1 MSYSGNP
8 APHTR
13 CNGNELREEKL
24 LNALAVAEQA
34 AKKSLRATKAHR
46 DLLLSVIKD
55 FEIHV
60 EASEIN
66 VPSGKS
72 EIIESAIKSFQLEY
86 DKLRSML
93 DGLAERSTESLT
105 RAYENLE
112 KDVRFVTIML
122 FGRTRAGKSTTM
134 EALTGGDGT
143 SIGKG
148 KQHTTTEVKAYY
160 FPALSSDSEPNY
172 PCLRI
177 VDTPGIEGFEGES
190 LAAMAEEFVE
200 RSDHIFFLLT
210 DDKATSGELERF
222 GFIRTQGK
230 GITVLLNVKASDDDL
245 DLLISAPNYVFKDD
259 ELDGHKRRISGYLRR
274 HFDMPPPEVIPF
286 HARSA
291 WLSRSPHNLPD
302 SVTSHKELEVASRI
316 NDVEEHI
323 LQYILNE
330 AFYARIR
337 TPRDLLNSYVWSLK
351 DELRPFAGRFKKMMA
366 NLAESTNHLERGVE
380 RARKRIVNRY
390 PLLRAR
396 FQSASDGVPG
406 LVDEIISAGGFGR
419 VLSKKWG
426 DYLQAQGVSDSVRWF
441 VETGQK
447 DLESEIN
454 EEVRVA
460 AIDFNASDV
469 DDLTGLFDEYHEK
482 EESAKENK
490 YARAALRTGAGTGAA
505 ALTGWAI
512 ANWWNPTGWAAA
524 GAALVVA
531 AVGIGAEAVARKA
544 TDEWAQANKRDLYS
558 HRSELIKNLRDHLW
572 ADYRLARERCGNWLD
587 QAKALYIETAKET
600 ALPVQTAAKSLW
612 SATVAT
618 LNALDDVASNSDH
631 ELISEIFCSVV
642 PDISSGRVTVKK
654 VARYPKVVT
663 KVLLNTD
670 YEHISVLGTC
680 IGTKGSRIRKVVSAL
695 GGETVHLVDA
705 KTNLSEMILQALGL
719 SNIDSNVITL
729 DAHENSTIAWI
740 KAPRQLVGQ
749 IIGTGG
755 SNIRL
760 ASQLLGI
767 KIQIQE
773 A

>member
-8 APHTR
+8 APHAH
-13 CNGNELREEKL
+13 CGGNEQREKKFL
-24 LNALAVAEQA
+24 DALYAAEQA
-34 AKKSLRATKAHR
+34 ARKSLRATKAHR
-46 DLLLSVIKD
+46 DLLLSVMKD
-55 FEIHV
+55 FERHV
-60 EASEIN
+60 DASEIS
-66 VPSGKS
+66 VSSGKS

-86 DKLRSML
+86 DKLRSIL

-112 KDVRFVTIML
+112 RDVRFVTIML

-134 EALTGGDGT
+134 EALTGGDGA

-160 FPALSSDSEPNY
+160 FPAQSGDSEPDY

-190 LAAMAEEFVE
+190 LAAMAEAFVE

-259 ELDGHKRRISGYLRR
+259 ELEGHRRRISGYLRR
-274 HFDMPPPEVIPF
+274 HFDMPPPQVIPF

-302 SVTSHKELEVASRI
+302 MVTSHKKLEVASRI
-316 NDVEEHI
+316 HNVEEHI
-323 LQYILNE
+323 LHYILNE
-330 AFYARIR
+330 AIYARIR

-351 DELRPFAGRFKKMMA
+351 NELRPFAGRFKKMMA
-366 NLAESTNHLERGVE
+366 NLAESTLHLERGVE
-380 RARKRIVNRY
+380 RACKRIVDRY

-406 LVDEIISAGGFGR
+406 LVDEIIFANESGR
-419 VLSKKWG
+419 VLNRKWG
-426 DYLQAQGVSDSVRWF
+426 DYLQTHGVSDSVRWF
-441 VETGQK
+441 VETGKK
-447 DLESEIN
+447 DLESEID

-460 AIDFNASDV
+460 AIDFNTSNV
-469 DDLTGLFDEYHEK
+469 DDLTGLFDEYHK
-482 EESAKENK
+482 KGESAKKNK
-490 YARAALRTGAGTGAA
+490 HARAALRVGAGAGAA
-505 ALTGWAI
+505 ALTVWAI

-524 GAALVVA
+524 GAALVA
-531 AVGIGAEAVARKA
+531 TAVGTSAEAVARKT
-544 TDEWAQANKRDLYS
+544 TDEWAQANKHDLYY
-558 HRSELIKNLRDHLW
+558 HRSEIIKNLRDHLW
-572 ADYRLARERCGNWLD
+572 TDYRLAREQCENWLS
-587 QAKALYIETAKET
+587 QAKALYIDTAKET

-612 SATVAT
+612 LSTVVA
-618 LNALDDVASNSDH
+618 LNALDGVATKSDH
-631 ELISEIFCSVV
+631 ELISEIFDSVV

-663 KVLLNTD
+663 KVLLNTEYD
-670 YEHISVLGTC
+670 HVSVLGTC
-680 IGTKGSRIRKVVSAL
+680 IGTKGSRIRKIVSVL

-705 KTNLSEMILQALGL
+705 KTNLNEMVLQALGL
-719 SNIDSNVITL
+719 SNIDSNVVTL
-729 DAHENSTIAWI
+729 DTHENPTIAWI
-740 KAPRQLVGQ
+740 RAPRQLVGQ

>member
-1 MSYSGNP
+1 MSYDGNP
-8 APHTR
+8 AYHTR
-13 CNGNELREEKL
+13 CCRNELREEKL

-34 AKKSLRATKAHR
+34 AQKSLRATKAHR
-46 DLLLSVIKD
+46 DLLLSVIED

-66 VPSGKS
+66 VPTGKS
-72 EIIESAIKSFQLEY
+72 EIIESAIKNFQLEY
-86 DKLRSML
+86 DKLRCML
-93 DGLAERSTESLT
+93 DGLAERSSELLT

-112 KDVRFVTIML
+112 RDVRFVTIML

-134 EALTGGDGT
+134 EAITGGDGT

-160 FPALSSDSEPNY
+160 LPAQSGDGEPNY

-190 LAAMAEEFVE
+190 LAAMAEEFIE

-210 DDKATSGELERF
+210 DDKATSGELEQF

-230 GITVLLNVKASDDDL
+230 GITVLLNVKSSDDDL

-274 HFDMPPPEVIPF
+274 HFDMPPPQVIPF

-302 SVTSHKELEVASRI
+302 TVTSRKELEVASRI

-366 NLAESTNHLERGVE
+366 NLAESTNHLVSGVE

-419 VLSKKWG
+419 VLNKKWG
-426 DYLQAQGVSDSVRWF
+426 DYLQTQGVSDSVRWF

-460 AIDFNASDV
+460 TIDFNASDV
-469 DDLTGLFDEYHEK
+469 DDLKGLFDEYHEK
-482 EESAKENK
+482 EESSKKNK
-490 YARAALRTGAGTGAA
+490 YARAALRTGAGTGAT

-512 ANWWNPTGWAAA
+512 ANFWNPTGWAAA
-524 GAALVVA
+524 GAALVAVA
-531 AVGIGAEAVARKA
+531 AGIGAEAVARKA

-572 ADYRLARERCGNWLD
+572 DDYRLARERCGNWQD
-587 QAKALYIETAKET
+587 QAQALYIETAKET
-600 ALPVQTAAKSLW
+600 ALPVKTAAKALW
-612 SATVAT
+612 SAAVAT
-618 LNALDDVASNSDH
+618 LKS
-631 ELISEIFCSVV
+631 
-642 PDISSGRVTVKK
+642 
-654 VARYPKVVT
+654 
-663 KVLLNTD
+663 
-670 YEHISVLGTC
+670 
-680 IGTKGSRIRKVVSAL
+680 
-695 GGETVHLVDA
+695 
-705 KTNLSEMILQALGL
+705 
-719 SNIDSNVITL
+719 
-729 DAHENSTIAWI
+729 
-740 KAPRQLVGQ
+740 
-749 IIGTGG
+749 
-755 SNIRL
+755 
-760 ASQLLGI
+760 
-767 KIQIQE
+767 
-773 A
+773 